1 MILGLKLIL
10 GFNMTTQIVI
20 HLLPQEIDW
29 FEWQVKQL
37 KQGSYY
43 LEEEDKVIID
53 VTLNLNL
60 IDWKKSK
67 LPKQFF
73 IDKFIQIERLCDWCD
88 TQFITDEENKCLGCN
103 DKRRE
108 AIRSTKADN
117 ILYLDNDL
125 VFKPELFKY
134 IIDASKIISNE
145 YYIISPQIYKL
156 WDNSWDCLVHQNYIN
171 LPPSQEFTNYDPYS
185 TILNQSNEISI
196 IPINQFKFG
205 GGWFNLFSTQLL
217 KHIDI
222 PDSLGPYGLDDTYVM
237 TYCEILKQKGIKIQ
251 QYVLEG
257 ILVAENYKYRWNPYK
272 NYLYLIDKR
281 NEFKQQAQIN
291 FNKEIT
297 NIYNQL

>member
-117 ILYLDNDL
+117 ILYLD
-125 VFKPELFKY
+125 
-134 IIDASKIISNE
+134 IIHNMITKKSKHLII
-145 YYIISPQIYKL
+145 
-156 WDNSWDCLVHQNYIN
+156 
-171 LPPSQEFTNYDPYS
+171 
-185 TILNQSNEISI
+185 
-196 IPINQFKFG
+196 
-205 GGWFNLFSTQLL
+205 LL
-217 KHIDI
+217 K
-222 PDSLGPYGLDDTYVM
+222 
-237 TYCEILKQKGIKIQ
+237 KICPKVDLQ
-251 QYVLEG
+251 
-257 ILVAENYKYRWNPYK
+257 
-272 NYLYLIDKR
+272 D
-281 NEFKQQAQIN
+281 
-291 FNKEIT
+291 
-297 NIYNQL
+297 